1 MIKQL
6 YILFLFTTLVSFGQE
21 KKKHQDFNTM
31 LKTLLSHT
39 VKEVQPEDCNTNNI
53 TYLDARELQEYN
65 VSHLN
70 NAIWCGYNN
79 FKIKKLKDIDKN
91 SKIVVYCT
99 VGYRSEKVTEKLEK
113 AGFTNVSNL
122 YGGIFAWVHANKKV
136 YNKKGETKNIHTYD
150 KNWSTW
156 LKTGQGIY

>member
-1 MIKQL
+1 
-6 YILFLFTTLVSFGQE
+6 
-21 KKKHQDFNTM
+21 M

-79 FKIKKLKDIDKN
+79 FKIKKTEFSEGFEGVSVETLWDDAKLGFFHLTDRFKPIRFVFLN
-91 SKIVVYCT
+91 RNPVERRFPPSPRPR
-99 VGYRSEKVTEKLEK
+99 GYR
-113 AGFTNVSNL
+113 
-122 YGGIFAWVHANKKV
+122 
-136 YNKKGETKNIHTYD
+136 
-150 KNWSTW
+150 
-156 LKTGQGIY
+156 